1 MHVSH
6 KTTTHLEWNRILERL
21 AEHCRSIVA
30 AEQAHGLDFAVDRHA
45 LDERLIR
52 TSEARRLVDRGHS
65 APLGGLVDIDRA
77 VGLAARGALLE
88 PEDLVAVGRVVE
100 TAARCRR
107 YFGDLDEAAPT
118 LAGVAETLLDAPD
131 LGRALLDTFDEHG
144 EVADSASGEL
154 GFLRTRV
161 AGLHEQLKQT
171 VHGLLS
177 SPEYEGML
185 QEEYYTIREDRYV
198 LPIRS
203 GHKNH
208 IDGIVHGWSG
218 SGQTVYIEPQ
228 TVVDANNK
236 LMMAQAEVDR
246 EIRRVLL
253 KLSRQVGQHAAGLR
267 ASQTALAELDLAWA
281 AGLLSKELD
290 CTRPTMVDDGRL
302 LLKAARHPL
311 LTLGGVEVV
320 PNDLALDRRQQVLVV
335 TGPNTGGKTVSL
347 KTAGLSVLMAM
358 AGLHVPAAEGSL
370 VPRVPGV
377 YSDIGDEQSLDES
390 RSTFSGHLA
399 NIVDIFGALEPG
411 ALVLLDELAV
421 GTDPI
426 QGAALAQAILEA
438 FADRGSLVLVT
449 THYESLKAL
458 PFEDER
464 FRNGAM
470 GFDEGSGT
478 PTYHLT
484 FDIPGAS
491 SGLRTARR
499 LGLDTGIVDRAAALA
514 GPQQQ
519 ALETVIVRLEREAN
533 AARKAREEAEKEQLR
548 LINARTA
555 AETLQ
560 GKLEKRLKEG
570 IAKERDK
577 ALAEARTLRD
587 ELRRLKKAM
596 RDEARK
602 ADPKWLQKQQSAV
615 EEKIAAVVA
624 AKQAEAHA
632 AAGPAPD
639 PGELKPGQTVWVIS
653 LNNEATL
660 LEGPDDKGRCQVR
673 AGIITATVDVDD
685 LRPRAFGKDP
695 NNRRGGRAAAGRA
708 ARAPVRNTPRA
719 SRAKAERRAPSN
731 PEDAAAALEAEWEA
745 APPQAPDNTVDVRG
759 MRSHEAVDKVERFL
773 DSLVEREQPIA
784 FVIHGHGTGALKRE
798 IRQWLKTSSYA
809 REHRRGGRYE
819 GGDGVTAVLLA

>member
-1 MHVSH
+1 MYVSP
-6 KTTTHLEWNRILERL
+6 KTLGHLEWARILDRL
-21 AEHCRSIVA
+21 AEHCRSPVA
-30 AEQAHGLDFAVDRHA
+30 AEQARALDFAADRAA
-45 LDERLIR
+45 LDDRLVK
-52 TSEARRLVDRGHS
+52 TSEARRLIDQGHHI
-65 APLGGLVDIDRA
+65 PLGGLVDIDRA

-88 PEDLVAVGRVVE
+88 PEDLVAVGKVIE

-107 YFGDLDEAAPT
+107 YFADLRGAAPT
-118 LAGVAETLLDAPD
+118 LTAIADDLLDAPD
-131 LGRALLDTFDEHG
+131 LGRTLLDTFDEHG
-144 EVADSASGEL
+144 DVADSASGEL

-171 VHGLLS
+171 VHGMLS
-177 SPEYEGML
+177 APEYEGML
-185 QEEYYTIREDRYV
+185 QDEYYTIREDRYV

-218 SGQTVYIEPQ
+218 SGATVYIEPQ
-228 TVVDANNK
+228 AVVDANNK

-246 EIRRVLL
+246 EIRRILI
-253 KLSRQVGQHAAGLR
+253 KLSRQVGDKSAALR
-267 ASQTALAELDLAWA
+267 AAQRSLAVIDLSWA

-302 LLKAARHPL
+302 LLKSARHPL
-311 LTLGGVEVV
+311 LMLGGVEVV
-320 PNDLALDRRQQVLVV
+320 PNDLALDREQQVLVV

-347 KTAGLSVLMAM
+347 KTAGLAVLMAG
-358 AGLHVPAAEGSL
+358 AGLHVPAADGSL

-377 YSDIGDEQSLDES
+377 HSDIGDEQSLDES

-399 NIVDIFGALEPG
+399 NIVDIWRDLEPG

-438 FADRGSLVLVT
+438 FADKDSLVLVT

-458 PFEDER
+458 PFEDQR

-470 GFDEGSGT
+470 GFDEASGT

-499 LGLDTGIVDRAAALA
+499 LGLDSAIVDRAAALA

-519 ALETVIVRLEREAN
+519 ALESVIVRLEREAN
-533 AARKAREEAEKEQLR
+533 AARAAREEAEKEQLR

-555 AETLQ
+555 AEGLQ
-560 GKLEKRLKEG
+560 KKLEQRLKEG

-587 ELRRLKKAM
+587 ELRRMKKAA
-596 RDEARK
+596 RDAARK
-602 ADPKWLQKQQSAV
+602 ADPKWLQKQQSQV

-624 AKQAEAHA
+624 QKQAEAQR

-639 PGELKPGQTVWVIS
+639 PGDLKPGQTVWVIS
-653 LNNEATL
+653 LNNEAQL

-673 AGIITATVDVDD
+673 AGIITATVDVED

-695 NNRRGGRAAAGRA
+695 ANRRGGASGRTP
-708 ARAPVRNTPRA
+708 ARKTQRKPEP
-719 SRAKAERRAPSN
+719 KARPAD
-731 PEDAAAALEAEWEA
+731 PEAAAAELEDAWEA

-759 MRSHEAVDKVERFL
+759 LRAHEAVDKVERFL

-798 IRQWLKTSSYA
+798 IRQWLKTSRYA